1 MSGISQATGLLAARE
16 GLWNAIQ
23 EATASHGRDLDRY
36 YTTPD
41 EVTSA
46 KWVGLTDMTVDP
58 DLTNIGPRRSF
69 DEAIRIGVSLG
80 AWAPGR
86 GEAAGRAAF
95 EAAFAILSEIQ
106 TYITQRDV
114 TLGDAVLWCLPG
126 QMSNDAVG
134 SDDGN
139 GYVVEIVT
147 EFVCA
152 HKVRPI

>member
-1 MSGISQATGLLAARE
+1 MSGISQASGILSARE
-16 GLWNAIQ
+16 GLWRAILAAT
-23 EATASHGRDLDRY
+23 EARAPDLDRY

-41 EVTSA
+41 EVTST
-46 KWVGLTDMTVDP
+46 KWVGITDVTVDP
-58 DLTNIGPRRSF
+58 DLANIGPRRSF

-86 GEAAGRAAF
+86 GESAGRAAF
-95 EAAFAILSEIQ
+95 DEAFAILSEIQ
-106 TYITQRDV
+106 TYITQHDI

-126 QMSNDAVG
+126 QMSNDGVG

-152 HKVRPI
+152 HKVRPL